1 MIISREVTYTNTEN
15 FLKADV
21 IEMNLKTKDIK
32 IFMYEKEKKINIKTK
47 K

>member
-1 MIISREVTYTNTEN
+1 MMIISREVTYTNTEN

-32 IFMYEKEKKINIKTK
+32 FLCMKKKKIILKLK
-47 K
+47 